1 MADAAQIAQQFQS
14 ILGRAPTPA
23 EVASFGKYIDD
34 GSLDAH
40 EIGQVLQ
47 SSPEFQSAQLERNTT
62 QFGDR
67 LNAQNGAILDQ
78 AGAAANSRFASLG
91 RANTSAMGA
100 SVMAAGGR
108 LAQDRQSA
116 LADFYGRGLQQ
127 NAALGASQGVNALNR
142 GNYLM
147 DRNHQEKTDLANYYR
162 QQNDFN
168 TAKKSAGGWNA
179 ITPEF
184 VASGLFSMGGKAVAA
199 ASGGK
204 AGNPQAGQDA
214 SNRNTAENNY
224 GGYTPQSYNRYGGH
238 A

>member
-47 SSPEFQSAQLERNTT
+47 SSPEFQNTLLNKNT
-62 QFGDR
+62 DQFGER

-78 AGAAANSRFASLG
+78 AGAAANSHFSSLG

-100 SVMAAGGR
+100 SVLAAGGQ
-108 LAQDRQSA
+108 LAQSRQSA

-127 NAALGASQGVNALNR
+127 NAALGAANGQNALAR
-142 GNYLM
+142 GQYLG
-147 DRNHQEKTDLANYYR
+147 DRTHQEKMDLSNYYR

-168 TAKKSAGGWNA
+168 TAKKSSSGWNA

-184 VASGLFSMGGKAVAA
+184 IGSGLFSIGGKAAAA
-199 ASGGK
+199 ASGGAIK
-204 AGNPQAGQDA
+204 PGQGPQPGYSTGGDYP
-214 SNRNTAENNY
+214 NT
-224 GGYTPQSYNRYGGH
+224 QRYGSH
-238 A
+238 V